1 MKAPDPIGCAIEDF
15 VKGTA
20 EENIIVECD
29 LSEDDIIP
37 VGYLFRN
44 EDLLPEIEK
53 IALSKVKGSVLD
65 IGAAAGPHSKIL
77 KERGFE
83 VTAIDTSEKGVDYL
97 KSIGINAIHSS
108 ILDYS
113 DKKYD
118 TLLLLM
124 NGIGIAGRLAQLTD
138 FLSHCASLLNEG
150 GRIICDST
158 DVQYFFEEDDGS
170 LWVDLNTAY
179 FGEFKFKMKYKDV
192 LSDWFD
198 WLYVDLSTLEEH
210 CTEAGLKMEVLYQD
224 APAFLVEIK
233 KNDNAGIM

>member
-1 MKAPDPIGCAIEDF
+1 MKTPDPIGFAIEDF

-20 EENIIVECD
+20 EENIIVKCD
-29 LSEDDIIP
+29 LSEDDVIP
-37 VGYLFRN
+37 VQYLFRS
-44 EDLLPEIEK
+44 EEELPEIEK
-53 IALSKVKGSVLD
+53 VALSQVKGSVLD

-77 KERGFE
+77 KEKGFE
-83 VTAIDTSEKGVDYL
+83 VTAIDTSEKGIAYL
-97 KSIGINAIHSS
+97 KTENINAIHGN

-124 NGIGIAGRLAQLTD
+124 NGIGIAGRLSQLTD
-138 FLSHCASLLNEG
+138 FLKHCARLLNEG

-158 DVQYFFEEDDGS
+158 DVQYFFEDEEGAF
-170 LWVDLNTAY
+170 WVDLNTAY

-192 LSDWFD
+192 ETDWFD
-198 WLYVDLSTLEEH
+198 WLYVDLSTLEQH
-210 CTEAGLKMEVLYQD
+210 CNEAGLKMEVLYQD

-233 KNDNAGIM
+233 K

>member
-1 MKAPDPIGCAIEDF
+1 MNTPDPIGCAIEDF

-20 EENIIVECD
+20 EENIIVKCD
-29 LSEDDIIP
+29 LSEDDVIP
-37 VGYLFRN
+37 VEYLFRG
-44 EDLLPEIEK
+44 EESMPEIEK
-53 IALSKVKGSVLD
+53 VALSQVKGSVLD

-77 KERGFE
+77 NERGFN
-83 VTAIDTSEKGVDYL
+83 VTAIDTSEKGIEYL
-97 KSIGINAIHSS
+97 KSAGINAVHGN

-138 FLSHCASLLNEG
+138 FLKHCSSLLNDG

-170 LWVDLNTAY
+170 LWVDLNTEY
-179 FGEFKFKMKYKDV
+179 FGEFKFKMKYKNV
-192 LSDWFD
+192 ETDWFD
-198 WLYVDLSTLEEH
+198 WLYVDQTTLEQH
-210 CTEAGLKMEVLYQD
+210 CTEAGLKMNV
-224 APAFLVEIK
+224 I
-233 KNDNAGIM
+233 

>member
-1 MKAPDPIGCAIEDF
+1 MEAPDPIGLAIDDF

-29 LSEDDIIP
+29 LSEDDVIP
-37 VGYLFRN
+37 VKYLFRGEN
-44 EDLLPEIEK
+44 EMPEIEK
-53 IALSKVKGSVLD
+53 VALSQVKGTVLD
-65 IGAAAGPHSKIL
+65 IGAAAGPHSRVL
-77 KERGFE
+77 KEKGFD
-83 VTAIDTSEKGVDYL
+83 VTAIDTSKKGVDYL
-97 KSIGINAIHSS
+97 KSIDINAIHDD

-124 NGIGIAGRLAQLTD
+124 NGIGIAGRLEHLTR
-138 FLSHCASLLNEG
+138 FLTHCASLLNEG

-192 LSDWFD
+192 ASEWFD
-198 WLYVDLSTLEEH
+198 WLYVDPSTLEQH
-210 CTEAGLKMEVLYQD
+210 CTEAGLKMEILYQD
-224 APAFLVEIK
+224 NPAFLVEIK
-233 KNDNAGIM
+233 K